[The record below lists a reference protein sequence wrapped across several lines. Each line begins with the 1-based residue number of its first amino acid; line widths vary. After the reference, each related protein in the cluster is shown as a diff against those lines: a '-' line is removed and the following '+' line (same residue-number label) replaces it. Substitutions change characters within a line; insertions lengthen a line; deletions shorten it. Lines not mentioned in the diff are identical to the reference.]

1 MDYGLTLQAWKG
13 LIADGVFCSG
23 SAPARTR
30 LQPVLRDVERER
42 SAVSG
47 EEYVLSHHA
56 FERLAIDARHGRRL
70 KILPR

>member
-1 MDYGLTLQAWKG
+1 
-13 LIADGVFCSG
+13 
-23 SAPARTR
+23 
-30 LQPVLRDVERER
+30 VLRDVERER

-56 FERLAIDARHGRRL
+56 FERLAIHARHGRRL